1 MSPGDYEKE
10 LEAARSRGYALSRE
24 ELIAGAVA
32 IAAPFFNGGGKAAG
46 SIGVFGPSVRMNKQ
60 RIDPLGASF

>member
-1 MSPGDYEKE
+1 MKRNLKRQDHG
-10 LEAARSRGYALSRE
+10 GYALSRE
-24 ELIAGAVA
+24 ELIAGAVV